1 MDTRRNPNINE
12 ASQNHQTMK
21 NLADYQILVT
31 GGNGAIGC
39 NLVRNLLD
47 LGAKVTVLDDFSQG
61 KKKNFPAK
69 KNLMKIKGDITSE
82 KILSKVFS
90 RHYDYVFHL
99 AARFANELSVKD
111 PLEDLRVNV
120 QGTLQT
126 LFHSAKNKVGRF
138 LYTSSSSIYGP
149 QNTNLCKENSIPHPS
164 TPYAASKL
172 SAEHYCHAISELY
185 DLDYT
190 IVRLSNSYGP
200 YDPPGRYRNVIP
212 NFLQAAIQKKDLVI
226 TGTGKET
233 RDFTYVDD
241 CVNGIIL
248 AATSKRGKNATFN
261 LGTGKETKMLNLA
274 KLILQITK
282 SRSNIVFKSRRSFDH
297 IKNRKMDISK
307 AKKLLGYT
315 PFTNLQ
321 TGLQS
326 TYDWFVSRK

>member
-1 MDTRRNPNINE
+1 LLLGTQTNPNINE

-21 NLADYQILVT
+21 NLADSQILVT

-39 NLVRNLLD
+39 NLVRKLLD
-47 LGAKVTVLDDFSQG
+47 LSAKVTVLDDFSQG
-61 KKKNFPAK
+61 KKKNLATK
-69 KNLMKIKGDITSE
+69 KNLMIIRGDIASK

-126 LFHSAKNKVGRF
+126 LFHSAKNKVDRF

-212 NFLQAAIQKKDLVI
+212 NFLQATIQEKDLVI

-248 AATSKRGKNATFN
+248 AATG
-261 LGTGKETKMLNLA
+261 
-274 KLILQITK
+274 
-282 SRSNIVFKSRRSFDH
+282 
-297 IKNRKMDISK
+297 
-307 AKKLLGYT
+307 
-315 PFTNLQ
+315 
-321 TGLQS
+321 
-326 TYDWFVSRK
+326 